1 MADEQ
6 HDPTKERDRF
16 LRDAMAH
23 LDHLYSLA
31 YYLAKRPEDAQDM
44 VQETYTRALGA
55 YKQFTPG
62 TNMKAWLTR
71 ILYNF
76 FYDHYA
82 GKKRWLSVE
91 DDLSFENERAAQWE
105 KTSNNNPGPEGLFL
119 QSELQTQIT
128 EALNQLPEKFRVPIL
143 LVDMGD
149 LSYAEAAEI
158 LCCPVGTIRSR
169 LSRSRRLLYKQLR
182 DYVIDESK
190 GDREK

>member
-1 MADEQ
+1 
-6 HDPTKERDRF
+6 
-16 LRDAMAH
+16 MAH

-128 EALNQLPEKFRVPIL
+128 EALKQLPEKFRVPIL

-182 DYVIDESK
+182 DYVIDESM
-190 GDREK
+190 